1 MKIDLHCH
9 TIKAKSGDGGRDID
23 PASLAEA
30 LAGNQVGIAAI
41 TNHNLFDLSIFKQCV
56 AEASAKG
63 IDLWPGIELD
73 IRGKSRVVGHVIV
86 IADPVHAKQFSDVC
100 NGLVQCTHP
109 DDFVLDWDKLAGAFV
124 GQGFDFIVISHYRPF
139 KGKSYKDKALPY
151 ADNQALKASFPV
163 EVPRSFSSLQT
174 LSALASCMPMGS
186 IA

>member
-23 PASLAEA
+23 PAGLAEA

-73 IRGKSRVVGHVIV
+73 IRG
-86 IADPVHAKQFSDVC
+86 
-100 NGLVQCTHP
+100 
-109 DDFVLDWDKLAGAFV
+109 
-124 GQGFDFIVISHYRPF
+124 
-139 KGKSYKDKALPY
+139 
-151 ADNQALKASFPV
+151 
-163 EVPRSFSSLQT
+163 SLG
-174 LSALASCMPMGS
+174 LSAM
-186 IA
+186 

>member
-86 IADPVHAKQFSDVC
+86 IADPCMRSSFLMSVMAWFNAHILMILFLIGISLPAHLSD
-100 NGLVQCTHP
+100 
-109 DDFVLDWDKLAGAFV
+109 K
-124 GQGFDFIVISHYRPF
+124 
-139 KGKSYKDKALPY
+139 
-151 ADNQALKASFPV
+151 
-163 EVPRSFSSLQT
+163 
-174 LSALASCMPMGS
+174 GS
-186 IA
+186 ISS